1 MLEPVDISVKRLA
14 HAGDLPLPSYET
26 SGSAGMDV
34 RAAENI
40 VIAPGHRG
48 LVGTGLAFAIPQ
60 GYEIQVRPRSGLALK
75 KGIGI
80 PNSPGTIDSDYRGEL
95 KIILLNHGEEDFII
109 ERGERVVQRTL
120 FLLRERL
127 QLLPQRRRVRLALS
141 PRFLRRVSE
150 SRSIQKYIS
159 SPVS

>member
-34 RAAENI
+34 RAAENM

-75 KGIGI
+75 KGIGV

-95 KIILLNHGEEDFII
+95 GAMKIILLNHGEEDFII
-109 ERGERVVQRTL
+109 KRGDRIAQIVVAPVQRGVLKEVDRLDGTARGEGGFGSTGV
-120 FLLRERL
+120 
-127 QLLPQRRRVRLALS
+127 
-141 PRFLRRVSE
+141 
-150 SRSIQKYIS
+150 
-159 SPVS
+159 

>member
-34 RAAENI
+34 RAAENM

-109 ERGERVVQRTL
+109 ERGDRIAQIVVAPVQRGILVEVADLDET
-120 FLLRERL
+120 
-127 QLLPQRRRVRLALS
+127 QRGSGGFGSTGV
-141 PRFLRRVSE
+141 
-150 SRSIQKYIS
+150 
-159 SPVS
+159 